1 MNLFVDMWLV
11 VGKDFKFGA
20 DGRASLDIVDTA
32 NSFQKQQKSNP
43 IDEPSLLCRCKGVTS
58 IASTLPPLD

>member
-43 IDEPSLLCRCKGVTS
+43 IDEPVCWYVVSCG
-58 IASTLPPLD
+58 